1 MTVSH
6 IYDFHIFTVIYLP
19 LYRFI
24 WNQHND
30 QLPVALLAQFVERH
44 WFKSRTGMNF
54 FGPYFTT
61 VSIVFIS
68 AKIASIFITLSLL
81 LTVSELSNLRWNIFC
96 HQIYI
101 MKCIK
106 NFKWKSLCYSRK
118 IVYEHTNACT
128 VYLKKNTPFERIRH
142 FYIPGVHHMWGESV
156 VVRKSF
162 SDQGVGSKEQ
172 LFMK

>member
-54 FGPYFTT
+54 FRALFHYCFNSVHFCEDRFHFHNIVT
-61 VSIVFIS
+61 VTYCFR
-68 AKIASIFITLSLL
+68 AF
-81 LTVSELSNLRWNIFC
+81 
-96 HQIYI
+96 
-101 MKCIK
+101 
-106 NFKWKSLCYSRK
+106 
-118 IVYEHTNACT
+118 
-128 VYLKKNTPFERIRH
+128 
-142 FYIPGVHHMWGESV
+142 
-156 VVRKSF
+156 
-162 SDQGVGSKEQ
+162 
-172 LFMK
+172 

>member
-81 LTVSELSNLRWNIFC
+81 LTVSELSNLRWNIFLSSNLYTRC
-96 HQIYI
+96 LFIYQV
-101 MKCIK
+101 CIICGE
-106 NFKWKSLCYSRK
+106 NRWSSGNLSRTK
-118 IVYEHTNACT
+118 VLVQRNSCSW
-128 VYLKKNTPFERIRH
+128 NR
-142 FYIPGVHHMWGESV
+142 
-156 VVRKSF
+156 
-162 SDQGVGSKEQ
+162 
-172 LFMK
+172 